1 MTAATPTLDIKNAT
15 VFRGNTCVFERLN
28 LHLPGKRNCAI
39 IGPNGAGKS
48 SLLKMLLRELHP
60 VVAPDCH
67 VQVLGRERW
76 NVMQLRQQLGVV
88 SNDLQIRYSP
98 DASGLSV
105 MLSGYYS
112 SIGTWGHQSFDVTQK
127 NEAESLMDELGVLHL
142 KDKPFI
148 RMSTGE
154 QRRLLLGRALINNPD
169 MLILDEPTSGLDVPA
184 MFDYLKVIS
193 RLMADGHTVVL
204 VTHHLHEIPPE
215 VDYVVLLSKGSVL
228 AAGEK
233 TDVLSSE
240 NLSTLFRTDL
250 ELVCR
255 RGWFQVLPA

>member
-1 MTAATPTLDIKNAT
+1 MTEETPTLDIRNAT
-15 VFRGNTCVFERLN
+15 VFRGNTCVFDRFN

-48 SLLKMLLRELHP
+48 SLLKMLMRELHP
-60 VVAPDCH
+60 MVADDCH
-67 VQVLGRERW
+67 IKVLGRERW
-76 NVMQLRQQLGVV
+76 NVMQLRERLGVV

-98 DASGLSV
+98 DARGLSV
-105 MLSGYYS
+105 MLSGFYA
-112 SIGTWGHQSFDVTQK
+112 SIGTWGHQSFD
-127 NEAESLMDELGVLHL
+127 AEQIRQAEFLMDQLGVLHL
-142 KDKPFI
+142 KDKSFI
-148 RMSTGE
+148 GMSTGE

-184 MFDYLKVIS
+184 MFDYLNVIS
-193 RLMADGHTVVL
+193 GLMAKGHTVVL

-228 AAGEK
+228 DAGEK
-233 TDVLSSE
+233 TEVLTTE
-240 NLSTLFRTDL
+240 NLSRLFNISL

-255 RGWFQVLPA
+255 RGWYQVLPA